1 MDGAHLPDAWRDLYL
16 MLGTSSAALI
26 GLLFVASTLHVRE
39 IVSVEMFKVR
49 VQNTMLVMVGTL
61 IQATAILTPQPLR
74 FLGAELLILNLW
86 GLWFPL
92 SLLYKATRMSA
103 ARARRFLVLSR
114 DIFHHRLSDRH
125 RRDDRAHRRRRLG
138 PLSGDHQLHAF
149 PCRRHLECLD
159 DDAGNRTRR
168 RKTQALNRREHV
180 QWTSS
185 SRARPRW

>member
-1 MDGAHLPDAWRDLYL
+1 MDGAHFPEAWRDLYL

-74 FLGAELLILNLW
+74 ILGVELLVLSLW

-92 SLLYKATRMSA
+92 NLLYKAIRMSA
-103 ARARRFLVLSR
+103 AARGGFSFYRGIFFTTGYLVGIAGAVALIGGETWGLYLVTISY
-114 DIFHHRLSDRH
+114 
-125 RRDDRAHRRRRLG
+125 AHSLVASIWNAWMMMLG
-138 PLSGDHQLHAF
+138 IG
-149 PCRRHLECLD
+149 RGEEK
-159 DDAGNRTRR
+159 
-168 RKTQALNRREHV
+168 RKR
-180 QWTSS
+180 
-185 SRARPRW
+185 

>member
-1 MDGAHLPDAWRDLYL
+1 MDSAHLPEAWRDLYL

-74 FLGAELLILNLW
+74 FLGVELLILNLW

-92 SLLYKATRMSA
+92 SLLYKASKMSA
-103 ARARRFLVLSR
+103 AARGGFSFYRGAFFTTGYLVGIAGAIALVAGEQWGLYLVTASY
-114 DIFHHRLSDRH
+114 
-125 RRDDRAHRRRRLG
+125 AHSLVAGVWNAWMMMLG
-138 PLSGDHQLHAF
+138 LG
-149 PCRRHLECLD
+149 RGEEK
-159 DDAGNRTRR
+159 
-168 RKTQALNRREHV
+168 RKR
-180 QWTSS
+180 
-185 SRARPRW
+185 

>member
-1 MDGAHLPDAWRDLYL
+1 MQNAYLPEAWHDLYL

-74 FLGAELLILNLW
+74 FLGLELLLLNLW

-92 SLLYKATRMSA
+92 NLLYKAARMSA
-103 ARARRFLVLSR
+103 AARGGFSFYRGAFFSSGYLIGIAGAIALMTGADWGLYPVTVSYVTSLVAGIWNAWMMMLGIGRGERKHSR
-114 DIFHHRLSDRH
+114 
-125 RRDDRAHRRRRLG
+125 
-138 PLSGDHQLHAF
+138 
-149 PCRRHLECLD
+149 
-159 DDAGNRTRR
+159 
-168 RKTQALNRREHV
+168 
-180 QWTSS
+180 
-185 SRARPRW
+185 

>member
-1 MDGAHLPDAWRDLYL
+1 MQTAQLPEAWHDLYL

-74 FLGAELLILNLW
+74 FLGIELLIANLW

-92 SLLYKATRMSA
+92 NLIYKAARMSA
-103 ARARRFLVLSR
+103 SARGGFSFYRGIFFTTGYMVGIAGAIVLTAGEVWGLYLVTFGYMHSLVAS
-114 DIFHHRLSDRH
+114 IWN
-125 RRDDRAHRRRRLG
+125 AWMMMLG
-138 PLSGDHQLHAF
+138 IG
-149 PCRRHLECLD
+149 RGEE
-159 DDAGNRTRR
+159 R
-168 RKTQALNRREHV
+168 RKR
-180 QWTSS
+180 
-185 SRARPRW
+185 

>member
-1 MDGAHLPDAWRDLYL
+1 MDSAHLPEAWRDLYL

-74 FLGAELLILNLW
+74 LLGAELLVLSLW

-92 SLLYKATRMSA
+92 SLVYKAARMSA
-103 ARARRFLVLSR
+103 VARGGFSFYRGAFFTTGYLVGIAGAIALVVGADWGLYLVTVSYT
-114 DIFHHRLSDRH
+114 HSLV
-125 RRDDRAHRRRRLG
+125 AGVWNAWMMMLG
-138 PLSGDHQLHAF
+138 IG
-149 PCRRHLECLD
+149 RGEEK
-159 DDAGNRTRR
+159 
-168 RKTQALNRREHV
+168 RKR
-180 QWTSS
+180 
-185 SRARPRW
+185 

>member
-1 MDGAHLPDAWRDLYL
+1 MDGARLPDVWRDLYL

-92 SLLYKATRMSA
+92 SLLVRAGRMTR
-103 ARARRFLVLSR
+103 RARGGFSFYRGMFFTTGFLIGIAGTIALIAGEDWGLYLVTVSYTHSLVAG
-114 DIFHHRLSDRH
+114 IWN
-125 RRDDRAHRRRRLG
+125 AWMMMLG
-138 PLSGDHQLHAF
+138 IGQG
-149 PCRRHLECLD
+149 EEK
-159 DDAGNRTRR
+159 RTR
-168 RKTQALNRREHV
+168 
-180 QWTSS
+180 
-185 SRARPRW
+185 

>member
-1 MDGAHLPDAWRDLYL
+1 MDSAHLPEAWRDLYL

-49 VQNTMLVMVGTL
+49 VQNTMLVMMGTL

-92 SLLYKATRMSA
+92 SLTYKAAKMGA
-103 ARARRFLVLSR
+103 HARGGFSFYRGIFFTTGYLIGIAGAIALIVGPGWGLYLVTVSYIHSLVAG
-114 DIFHHRLSDRH
+114 IWN
-125 RRDDRAHRRRRLG
+125 AWMMMLG
-138 PLSGDHQLHAF
+138 IGRGEEKHK
-149 PCRRHLECLD
+149 R
-159 DDAGNRTRR
+159 
-168 RKTQALNRREHV
+168 
-180 QWTSS
+180 
-185 SRARPRW
+185 